1 MKIFTVKTV
10 TCCLSLILI
19 MSCMPVYMNV
29 PPEIKVEGVYKHK
42 HLPISFPE
50 NISGFKRFR
59 ITEHSDDE
67 KSVSVGYNLRADNK
81 YIIFTVYLTSDSLLS
96 LYPGDTLKQ
105 VVIANRT
112 SIEYVYD
119 RVEVI
124 SDEES
129 KFKDVYPGRKIIF
142 ELKDPQQSYMSN
154 SELHVFKVDDWIIKY
169 RITYPEIQRLIVQ
182 QDIADIIGEIES
194 GYSM

>member
-1 MKIFTVKTV
+1 
-10 TCCLSLILI
+10 
-19 MSCMPVYMNV
+19 MNV

-50 NISGFKRFR
+50 NISGFKRFS

-67 KSVSVGYNLRADNK
+67 KSVSIGYNLRAENK
-81 YIIFTVYLTSDSLLS
+81 YIIFTVYLTSDSLLN

-105 VVIANRT
+105 VIIANRT

-142 ELKDPQQSYMSN
+142 ELKDPRKSFMSN
-154 SELHVFKVDDWIIKY
+154 SELHVFKVNDWIIKY